1 YMTWYTGSDKYSRE
15 KLDKDTESIR
25 KYYLDRGYLDFSMD
39 SPQVNIT
46 PDREDISINLT
57 VNEGKPYKLRKVQ
70 LAGNLMGL
78 NNELQALIEPKPGET
93 YSEER
98 AQKTTDAIKS
108 YLGGLGYAFANVN
121 ANPVPDKET
130 QEADLTFFVDPGRR
144 VYVNRINI
152 GGTVRTRDEVIRRE
166 MRQQEA

>member
-1 YMTWYTGSDKYSRE
+1 
-15 KLDKDTESIR
+15 
-25 KYYLDRGYLDFSMD
+25 
-39 SPQVNIT
+39 
-46 PDREDISINLT
+46 

-78 NNELQALIEPKPGET
+78 NDELQALIVPKTGEI
-93 YSEER
+93 YSEALAKES
-98 AQKTTDAIKS
+98 TEAIKN

-121 ANPVPDKET
+121 AHPVPDKDT

-152 GGTVRTRDEVIRRE
+152 GGNVRTRDEVIRRE
-166 MRQQEA
+166 MRQQEAGWYDENRLSQCKHRVNR